1 MTEQLIPY
9 GRQWIDNSDIKTVTK
24 ILHSGWI
31 TQGPT
36 IESFESKI
44 AQKVGAK
51 YATAV
56 SNGTAALHAACFA
69 AGIGP
74 GDEVIVPTLTFTA
87 SANCVLF
94 CGGTPVL
101 CDIDPITLTIDPRK
115 IENKITQKTKAII
128 AVDFAGHSAE
138 WEKLRLIAKKYNL

>member
-1 MTEQLIPY
+1 MTKQLIPY
-9 GRQWIDNSDIKTVTK
+9 GRQWIDSSDIKAVTK

-36 IESFESKI
+36 IETFEAKI
-44 AQKVGAK
+44 AQKVSAK
-51 YATAV
+51 YAIAV

-101 CDIDPITLTIDPRK
+101 CDIDPITLAININEAEK
-115 IENKITQKTKAII
+115 KITKKITKQLTGNHRAITLTGI
-128 AVDFAGHSAE
+128 P
-138 WEKLRLIAKKYNL
+138 